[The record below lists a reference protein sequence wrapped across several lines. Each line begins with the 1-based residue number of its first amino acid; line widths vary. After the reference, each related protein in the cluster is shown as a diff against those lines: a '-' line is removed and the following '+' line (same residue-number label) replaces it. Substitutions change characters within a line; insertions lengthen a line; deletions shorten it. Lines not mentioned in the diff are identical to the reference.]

1 MLSGKTIKLVLFEV
15 VQFACLSVPL
25 FVIMERF
32 ASLMRHVRGGDL
44 TAYWLVVAASIAYVT
59 TVSLLV
65 WVPLKYFILTSR
77 RFISEIT
84 AWRPITLAYVIVCP
98 LPCFG
103 ILLAGSKVQVD
114 GGHRLD
120 RFTELAVSLVLLSLI
135 ILDVVERI
143 RPLRLTGQAEGLELD
158 FELPT
163 PVLTHLEQVTT
174 VSSQVGAE
182 RGQNGSPHQTESG
195 NVSSGSH
202 WRDNEGYSSRATRRS
217 YLYSSSSSSRFF
229 SGRLRSIC
237 VRDPRVDALVESF
250 LFWMDTTEMVRAAE
264 VSALYYTNW
273 VFPIYILAYLSTLRL
288 VLTPSSPLLPFL
300 GVVLQDLPFLV
311 IRLCLVGVFGYVTPL
326 LYIMK
331 NLFVCLTY
339 VYFIFMTKLKVFN
352 RTSMF

>member
-1 MLSGKTIKLVLFEV
+1 MLSGKRVKLVLFEV

-65 WVPLKYFILTSR
+65 WVPLKYFILTSK

-103 ILLAGSKVQVD
+103 ILLAGCKVQVD

-120 RFTELAVSLVLLSLI
+120 RFTELAVSLVLLSLV
-135 ILDVVERI
+135 ILDVVERY
-143 RPLRLTGQAEGLELD
+143 RPFRLTGQAEGLE
-158 FELPT
+158 ENYEPS

-174 VSSQVGAE
+174 VSSQVGDE
-182 RGQNGSPHQTESG
+182 LGENGSAHQTEPG
-195 NVSSGSH
+195 TGSSRGH
-202 WRDNEGYSSRATRRS
+202 WRDSIRPTTTS
-217 YLYSSSSSSRFF
+217 YLYSSSSSSRF
-229 SGRLRSIC
+229 STGRLRPLCI
-237 VRDPRVDALVESF
+237 RDSRVDALVECF
-250 LFWMDTTEMVRAAE
+250 LFWMDTTEMVRVAE
-264 VSALYYTNW
+264 VPAVYYTNW
-273 VFPIYILAYLSTLRL
+273 VFPIYILAYLSMLRL
-288 VLTPSSPLLPFL
+288 IVTPNSPLLPFL
-300 GVVLQDLPFLV
+300 GFVLQDLPFLV
-311 IRLCLVGVFGYVTPL
+311 IRLCLFGVFGYVTPL

-331 NLFVCLTY
+331 NLFVCLAY
-339 VYFIFMTKLKVFN
+339 VYFIFMTRLKIFN